1 MCIYMYIYAKKT
13 FKSTAKI
20 PCGAISVHT
29 STLSQMHVSSH
40 MMQDIK
46 YGKQVSFPLTAFAF
60 L

>member
-1 MCIYMYIYAKKT
+1 M

-46 YGKQVSFPLTAFAF
+46 YSKQDLLPFTAFAF